1 MGEQFLKKQAKGFRH
16 RHDLA
21 RDRFATPD
29 LLARMRTNGIA
40 SECTCRA
47 SGSARPPDIGAP
59 VVLRAVDDACVQ
71 VIQGNAV
78 VGTVDTADA
87 RALGPAFIAGA
98 GVLRGCVQ
106 RAAALGGMY
115 TVRVTEDAP

>member
-29 LLARMRTNGIA
+29 LLARMRRNGLA
-40 SECTCRA
+40 TECTCRA
-47 SGSARPPDIGAP
+47 TGLGAAPDVGAS
-59 VVLRAVDDACVQ
+59 VVLRALDASVE

-78 VGTVDTADA
+78 VGVVDATDA
-87 RALGPAFIAGA
+87 RVLAPALSVGA

-106 RAAALGGMY
+106 RAAKLGGIY
-115 TVRVTEDAP
+115 TVRVTEEAR

>member
-59 VVLRAVDDACVQ
+59 VVLRAVDGACVHLS
-71 VIQGNAV
+71 NDPR
-78 VGTVDTADA
+78 VD
-87 RALGPAFIAGA
+87 L
-98 GVLRGCVQ
+98 LRGETIEWEAFETG
-106 RAAALGGMY
+106 RRRLLARLRG
-115 TVRVTEDAP
+115 

>member
-29 LLARMRTNGIA
+29 LLARMRTNGTA

-47 SGSARPPDIGAP
+47 SGSGGPPDVGAP
-59 VVLRAVDDACVQ
+59 VVLRAVDDALVQ
-71 VIQGNAV
+71 VLLGNAV
-78 VGTVDTADA
+78 VGTVDAADA
-87 RALGPAFIAGA
+87 RALAPAFIVGS

-115 TVRVTEDAP
+115 TVRVTEEAP